1 MTQKCFNINFWVTSN
16 CLLNYL
22 IFVENTKAF
31 MKQLLTIL
39 LLGLCLVACN
49 RHSEHWKTITD
60 MERIIE
66 ERPDSVLNV
75 LQAIDMDKLVG
86 DEEPAKHALLLSM
99 ALDKNYIDKT
109 SFEVLQPAIDYYED
123 NGSATDKLRTYYYQ
137 GRIYQ
142 NAGNDAMAME
152 AFVKALSKGSQSNDI
167 LTKARTHFAQSN
179 IYYDLYDFDN
189 FIATNKSAAAYFK
202 QAEDYNGYADCFN
215 RIINGYTLKDEPEK
229 ALPYID
235 ECKQML
241 DGLSIPTL
249 TDFYSSYITYLKNYG
264 TEQEIDEIINQ
275 YTNSVPSSNVDW
287 LTIAN
292 AYYAIHRYN
301 EALSIL
307 SQYDTEGNEYKEK
320 KYLVILYEVYRG
332 LGDYK
337 NTLETFEEY
346 VDLFTNNIL
355 VKMQQDTKFV
365 EERHALEMANAKETE
380 AKNKRT
386 IAVMACVVALIGSL
400 LVIMIIRRRL
410 QISHAKN
417 KELEVEKQKY
427 EQLYA
432 DAIAERDALTKMV
445 DDSSVK
451 DETKAVIKARLDVL
465 NKVII
470 SQITGTTSAN
480 KKAYE
485 ELELLLADKETFIES
500 TRLTIE
506 GNNPEFIT
514 ALKRRGL
521 TDEEINICCL
531 YAIGLKGKDI
541 KAYTSQPRHYNQSA
555 DIRHKLGLTESDTN
569 LSIFI
574 RDMLEK

>member
-1 MTQKCFNINFWVTSN
+1 
-16 CLLNYL
+16 
-22 IFVENTKAF
+22 

-39 LLGLCLVACN
+39 FLGLCLVSCN
-49 RHSEHWKTITD
+49 HHSEHWKTITD

-75 LQAIDMDKLVG
+75 LQAIDTDELVG

-109 SFEVLQPAIDYYED
+109 DFEVLQPAIDYYED

-215 RIINGYTLKDEPEK
+215 RIINGYTLKDEPEM

-292 AYYAIHRYN
+292 AYYVIHRYN

-365 EERHALEMANAKETE
+365 EERHALEMAKAKETE

-386 IAVMACVVALIGSL
+386 IAVLACVVALIGSL

-445 DDSSVK
+445 EDSSVR
-451 DETKAVIKARLDVL
+451 EEAKAVIKARLDVL

-555 DIRHKLGLTESDTN
+555 DIRRKLGLTESDTN

>member
-1 MTQKCFNINFWVTSN
+1 
-16 CLLNYL
+16 
-22 IFVENTKAF
+22 
-31 MKQLLTIL
+31 MKKLLTIL
-39 LLGLCLVACN
+39 LLVLCLASCN
-49 RHSEHWKTITD
+49 RHSEHWATITE
-60 MERIIE
+60 MERNIE
-66 ERPDSVLNV
+66 ERPDSLLIV
-75 LQAIDMDKLVG
+75 LQSINTDELVG
-86 DEEPAKHALLLSM
+86 DEERAKHALLLSM
-99 ALDKNYIDKT
+99 ALDKNVIDKT
-109 SFEVLQPAIDYYED
+109 DFEVLQPAIDYYED

-142 NAGNDAMAME
+142 NAGNDTSAME
-152 AFVKALSKGSQSNDI
+152 HFVNALSVGSQSNDI
-167 LTKARTHFAQSN
+167 LTKARIHFAQSN

-189 FIATNKSAAAYFK
+189 FIESNKSAALCFK
-202 QAEDYNGYADCFN
+202 QAEEYDSYAFCLI
-215 RIINGYTLKDEPEK
+215 RIINGYTLKDEHDK
-229 ALPYID
+229 ALPYIE
-235 ECKQML
+235 ECKLML
-241 DGLSIPTL
+241 DGLNITIL
-249 TDFYSSYITYLKNYG
+249 TDFYSSYITYLIRYG
-264 TEQEIDEIINQ
+264 TEQEIDEIIRQ
-275 YTNSVPSSNVDW
+275 YINSIPSPNIDW

-292 AYYAIHRYN
+292 AYYTMHKYN

-320 KYLVILYEVYRG
+320 KYLAILYEVYKS
-332 LGDYK
+332 LGDHK
-337 NTLETFEEY
+337 NALEIFEEY
-346 VDLFTNNIL
+346 VDIFTTNIFA
-355 VKMQQDTKFV
+355 KMQQDTKFV
-365 EERHALEMANAKETE
+365 EERHNLEMAKAKETE

-386 IAVMACVVALIGSL
+386 IAVWACLFIMTALL
-400 LVIMIIRRRL
+400 YALNIIRRRL
-410 QISHAKN
+410 QISRANN
-417 KELEVEKQKY
+417 KELVVEKQRY

-445 DDSSVK
+445 EDSSVQ
-451 DETKAVIKARLDVL
+451 EEAKAVIKARLDVL

-485 ELELLLADKETFIES
+485 ELESLLANKDSFIES

-514 ALKRRGL
+514 ALKQRGL

-541 KAYTSQPRHYNQSA
+541 KAYTSQSRHYHHSA
-555 DIRHKLGLTESDTN
+555 DIRHKFGLSENDTN

>member
-1 MTQKCFNINFWVTSN
+1 
-16 CLLNYL
+16 
-22 IFVENTKAF
+22 
-31 MKQLLTIL
+31 MKRLLTIL
-39 LLGLCLVACN
+39 LLGLCLVSCN
-49 RHSEHWKTITD
+49 RHSEHWATITA

-75 LQAIDMDKLVG
+75 LQAIDTDELVG

-99 ALDKNYIDKT
+99 ALDKNVIDKT
-109 SFEVLQPAIDYYED
+109 DFEVLQPAIDYYKD
-123 NGSATDKLRTYYYQ
+123 NGTATDKLRNYYYQ

-142 NAGNDAMAME
+142 NAGNDAAAMTSY
-152 AFVKALSKGSQSNDI
+152 VNALDKGAESNDK
-167 LTKARTHFAQSN
+167 LTKARTLVAQST
-179 IYYDLYDFDN
+179 IYYSLMKWDKVYDVS
-189 FIATNKSAAAYFK
+189 IEAANYYF
-202 QAEDYNGYADCFN
+202 ELG
-215 RIINGYTLKDEPEK
+215 RIN
-229 ALPYID
+229 
-235 ECKQML
+235 
-241 DGLSIPTL
+241 
-249 TDFYSSYITYLKNYG
+249 NY
-264 TEQEIDEIINQ
+264 
-275 YTNSVPSSNVDW
+275 
-287 LTIAN
+287 
-292 AYYAIHRYN
+292 
-301 EALSIL
+301 IL
-307 SQYDTEGNEYKEK
+307 SLLRCIGGCLQNNNYDKAKELLDKCYQHIGNLPESIVSEIYSYNLLCLSYLDNADAVHQVINEYKEHVADNK
-320 KYLVILYEVYRG
+320 IDYLVIAGAYTDIRAYNEAESTLQKIDVSTFKDEYRVLKYYTTLLRIYEHKRDFNSAYEVYKKFNE
-332 LGDYK
+332 LNDSIV
-337 NTLETFEEY
+337 LSIFES
-346 VDLFTNNIL
+346 
-355 VKMQQDTKFV
+355 DTQFV
-365 EERHALEMANAKETE
+365 EERHNLEMAKAKETE

-386 IAVMACVVALIGSL
+386 IAVLACVVALIGSL

-417 KELEVEKQKY
+417 RELEVEKQKY

-445 DDSSVK
+445 EDSSVR
-451 DETKAVIKARLDVL
+451 EEAKAVIKARLDVL

>member
-1 MTQKCFNINFWVTSN
+1 
-16 CLLNYL
+16 
-22 IFVENTKAF
+22 
-31 MKQLLTIL
+31 MKRLLTIL

-49 RHSEHWKTITD
+49 RHSEHWATITA

-75 LQAIDMDKLVG
+75 LQAIDTDELVG
-86 DEEPAKHALLLSM
+86 DEERAKHALLLSM
-99 ALDKNYIDKT
+99 SLDKNYIDKT

-215 RIINGYTLKDEPEK
+215 RIINGYTLKDEPEM

-241 DGLSIPTL
+241 DGLSILTL
-249 TDFYSSYITYLKNYG
+249 TDFYSSYITYLTNYG

-292 AYYAIHRYN
+292 AYYAMYRYN

-365 EERHALEMANAKETE
+365 EERHALEMAKAKETE

-386 IAVMACVVALIGSL
+386 IAVLACVVALIGSL

-417 KELEVEKQKY
+417 RELEVEKQKY

-445 DDSSVK
+445 EDSSVR
-451 DETKAVIKARLDVL
+451 EEAKAVIKARLDVL

-514 ALKRRGL
+514 ALKQRGL

>member
-1 MTQKCFNINFWVTSN
+1 MRR
-16 CLLNYL
+16 
-22 IFVENTKAF
+22 
-31 MKQLLTIL
+31 LLTIL

-49 RHSEHWKTITD
+49 RHSEHWATITD
-60 MERIIE
+60 MESIIE

-75 LQAIDMDKLVG
+75 LQTIDTDELVG
-86 DEEPAKHALLLSM
+86 DEERAKHALLLSM
-99 ALDKNYIDKT
+99 ALDKNYVDKT

-241 DGLSIPTL
+241 DGLSILTL
-249 TDFYSSYITYLKNYG
+249 TDFYSSYITYLTNYG
-264 TEQEIDEIINQ
+264 TEQEIDEIIHQ

-292 AYYAIHRYN
+292 AYYAMYRYN

-365 EERHALEMANAKETE
+365 EERHALEMAKAKETE

-386 IAVMACVVALIGSL
+386 IAVLACVVALIGSL

-410 QISHAKN
+410 QISRAKN
-417 KELEVEKQKY
+417 SELEVEKQRY

-432 DAIAERDALTKMV
+432 DAVAERDALTKMV
-445 DDSSVK
+445 EDSSVR
-451 DETKAVIKARLDVL
+451 EEAKAVIKARLDVL

-500 TRLTIE
+500 TCLTIE

-555 DIRHKLGLTESDTN
+555 DIRRKLGLTESDTN

>member
-1 MTQKCFNINFWVTSN
+1 
-16 CLLNYL
+16 
-22 IFVENTKAF
+22 

-75 LQAIDMDKLVG
+75 LQAIDTDKLVG
-86 DEEPAKHALLLSM
+86 DEERAKHALLLSM
-99 ALDKNYIDKT
+99 ALDKNVIDKT
-109 SFEVLQPAIDYYED
+109 DFEVLQPAIDYYED

-202 QAEDYNGYADCFN
+202 QAEDYNGYADCLN

-249 TDFYSSYITYLKNYG
+249 TDFYSSYITYLINYG
-264 TEQEIDEIINQ
+264 TEQEIDEIIHQ
-275 YTNSVPSSNVDW
+275 FTNSIPSSNVDW

-365 EERHALEMANAKETE
+365 EERHALEMAKAKETE

-386 IAVMACVVALIGSL
+386 IAVLACVVALIGSL

-445 DDSSVK
+445 EDSSVK
-451 DETKAVIKARLDVL
+451 AETKAVIKARLDVL

-506 GNNPEFIT
+506 GNNPEFIS

-574 RDMLEK
+574 CDMLEK

>member
-1 MTQKCFNINFWVTSN
+1 
-16 CLLNYL
+16 
-22 IFVENTKAF
+22 
-31 MKQLLTIL
+31 MKRLLTIL
-39 LLGLCLVACN
+39 LLGLCLVSCN
-49 RHSEHWKTITD
+49 RHSEHWATITA
-60 MERIIE
+60 MESIIE

-75 LQAIDMDKLVG
+75 LQAIDTDELVG

-99 ALDKNYIDKT
+99 ALDKNYIDRT
-109 SFEVLQPAIDYYED
+109 DFEVLQPAIDYYED
-123 NGSATDKLRTYYYQ
+123 NGTATDKLRTYYYQ

-142 NAGNDAMAME
+142 NAGNDALAME
-152 AFVKALSKGSQSNDI
+152 CFVNAISKGGKSKDLQ
-167 LTKARTHFAQSN
+167 TMAK
-179 IYYDLYDFDN
+179 IYYNQSKIYNSLYEWDN
-189 FIATNKSAAAYFK
+189 SIEYLKKAATLYKDSGLYH
-202 QAEDYNGYADCFN
+202 YYIDCLIL
-215 RIINGYTLKDEPEK
+215 IINGYTLKEDYK
-229 ALPYID
+229 SAISYID
-235 ECKQML
+235 QCEQISETMNE
-241 DGLSIPTL
+241 GALSQ
-249 TDFYSSYITYLKNYG
+249 FYSVYLTYLIKCGSDY
-264 TEQEIDEIINQ
+264 EINHLINE
-275 YTNSVPSSNVDW
+275 YINTIPNSDIDW
-287 LTIAN
+287 LTLCN
-292 AYYAIHRYN
+292 AYYKIGKYDDALQATERYRSSAN
-301 EALSIL
+301 TRDELKYMALISMIYEKTDRYEESL
-307 SQYDTEGNEYKEK
+307 RAYKE
-320 KYLVILYEVYRG
+320 YMVVS
-332 LGDYK
+332 DS
-337 NTLETFEEY
+337 
-346 VDLFTNNIL
+346 TNYAI
-355 VKMQQDTKFV
+355 MRQDTKFV
-365 EERHALEMANAKETE
+365 EERHALEMAKAKETE

-386 IAVMACVVALIGSL
+386 IAVLACVVALIGSL

-410 QISHAKN
+410 QVSHAKN
-417 KELEVEKQKY
+417 RELEVEKQRY

-445 DDSSVK
+445 EDSSVRE
-451 DETKAVIKARLDVL
+451 ETKAVIKARLDVL

-541 KAYTSQPRHYNQSA
+541 KAYMRQPRHYNQSA

>member
-22 IFVENTKAF
+22 IFVENKQAY

-75 LQAIDMDKLVG
+75 LQAIDTDELVG

-99 ALDKNYIDKT
+99 ALDKNVIDKT
-109 SFEVLQPAIDYYED
+109 DFEVLQPAIDYYED

-380 AKNKRT
+380 AKNNRT
-386 IAVMACVVALIGSL
+386 IAVLACVVALIGSL

-485 ELELLLADKETFIES
+485 ELELLLADKEAFIES

-574 RDMLEK
+574 CDMLEK

>member
-1 MTQKCFNINFWVTSN
+1 
-16 CLLNYL
+16 
-22 IFVENTKAF
+22 

-75 LQAIDMDKLVG
+75 LQAIDTDKLVG

-215 RIINGYTLKDEPEK
+215 RIINGYTLKEEPEK

-386 IAVMACVVALIGSL
+386 IAVLACVVALIGSL

-432 DAIAERDALTKMV
+432 DVIAERDALTKMV
-445 DDSSVK
+445 DESSVK

-485 ELELLLADKETFIES
+485 ELESLLSDKDTFIES

-514 ALKRRGL
+514 ALKERGL

-541 KAYTSQPRHYNQSA
+541 KAYTNQSRHYHQSA

-569 LSIFI
+569 LSIFL

>member
-1 MTQKCFNINFWVTSN
+1 MAS
-16 CLLNYL
+16 
-22 IFVENTKAF
+22 
-31 MKQLLTIL
+31 MRRLLTIL

-49 RHSEHWKTITD
+49 RHSEHWATITD
-60 MERIIE
+60 MESIIE

-75 LQAIDMDKLVG
+75 LQTIDTDELVG
-86 DEEPAKHALLLSM
+86 DEERAKHALLLSM
-99 ALDKNYIDKT
+99 ALDKNYVDKT

-241 DGLSIPTL
+241 DGLSILTL
-249 TDFYSSYITYLKNYG
+249 TDFYSSYITYLTNYG
-264 TEQEIDEIINQ
+264 TEQEIDEIIHQ

-292 AYYAIHRYN
+292 AYYAMYRYN

-365 EERHALEMANAKETE
+365 EERHALEMAKAKETE

-386 IAVMACVVALIGSL
+386 IAVLACVVALIGSL

-410 QISHAKN
+410 QISRAKN
-417 KELEVEKQKY
+417 SELEVEKQRY

-432 DAIAERDALTKMV
+432 DAVAERDALTKMV
-445 DDSSVK
+445 EDSSVR
-451 DETKAVIKARLDVL
+451 EEAKAVIKARLDVL

-500 TRLTIE
+500 TCLTIE

-555 DIRHKLGLTESDTN
+555 DIRRKLGLTESDTN

>member
-1 MTQKCFNINFWVTSN
+1 
-16 CLLNYL
+16 
-22 IFVENTKAF
+22 
-31 MKQLLTIL
+31 
-39 LLGLCLVACN
+39 
-49 RHSEHWKTITD
+49 

-292 AYYAIHRYN
+292 AYYVIHRYN

-451 DETKAVIKARLDVL
+451 DETTAVIKARLDVL

-506 GNNPEFIT
+506 GTNPEFIT
-514 ALKRRGL
+514 SLKERGL

-569 LSIFI
+569 LSIFLCN
-574 RDMLEK
+574 MLEK

>member
-1 MTQKCFNINFWVTSN
+1 
-16 CLLNYL
+16 
-22 IFVENTKAF
+22 

-39 LLGLCLVACN
+39 LLVLCLASCN
-49 RHSEHWKTITD
+49 RHSEHWATITE
-60 MERIIE
+60 MERNIE
-66 ERPDSVLNV
+66 ERPDSLLIV
-75 LQAIDMDKLVG
+75 LQSINTDELVG
-86 DEEPAKHALLLSM
+86 DEERAKHALLLSM
-99 ALDKNYIDKT
+99 ALDKNVIDKT
-109 SFEVLQPAIDYYED
+109 DFEVLQPAIDYYED

-142 NAGNDAMAME
+142 NAGNDTSAME
-152 AFVKALSKGSQSNDI
+152 HFVNALSVGSQSNDI
-167 LTKARTHFAQSN
+167 LTKARIHFAQSN

-189 FIATNKSAAAYFK
+189 FIESNKSAALYFK
-202 QAEDYNGYADCFN
+202 QAEEYDSYAFCLI
-215 RIINGYTLKDEPEK
+215 RIINGYTLKDEHDK
-229 ALPYID
+229 ALPYIE
-235 ECKQML
+235 ECKLML
-241 DGLSIPTL
+241 DGLNITIL
-249 TDFYSSYITYLKNYG
+249 TDFYSSYITYLIRYG
-264 TEQEIDEIINQ
+264 TEQEIDEIIHQ
-275 YTNSVPSSNVDW
+275 YINSIPSPNIDW

-292 AYYAIHRYN
+292 AYYTMHKYN

-320 KYLVILYEVYRG
+320 KYLAILYEVYKS
-332 LGDYK
+332 LGDHK
-337 NTLETFEEY
+337 NALAIFEEY
-346 VDLFTNNIL
+346 VDIFTTNIFA
-355 VKMQQDTKFV
+355 KMQQDTKFV
-365 EERHALEMANAKETE
+365 EERHNLEMAKAKETE

-386 IAVMACVVALIGSL
+386 IAVWACLFIMTALL
-400 LVIMIIRRRL
+400 YALNIIRRRL
-410 QISHAKN
+410 QISRANN
-417 KELEVEKQKY
+417 KELVVEKQRY

-445 DDSSVK
+445 EDSSVQ
-451 DETKAVIKARLDVL
+451 EEAKAVIKARLDVL

-485 ELELLLADKETFIES
+485 ELESLLANKDSFIES

-514 ALKRRGL
+514 ALKQRGL

-541 KAYTSQPRHYNQSA
+541 KAYTSQSRHYHHSA
-555 DIRHKLGLTESDTN
+555 DIRHKFGLSENDTN

>member
-1 MTQKCFNINFWVTSN
+1 
-16 CLLNYL
+16 
-22 IFVENTKAF
+22 

-202 QAEDYNGYADCFN
+202 QAEDYNGYADCLN

-410 QISHAKN
+410 QITRAKN
-417 KELEVEKQKY
+417 RELEVEKQKY